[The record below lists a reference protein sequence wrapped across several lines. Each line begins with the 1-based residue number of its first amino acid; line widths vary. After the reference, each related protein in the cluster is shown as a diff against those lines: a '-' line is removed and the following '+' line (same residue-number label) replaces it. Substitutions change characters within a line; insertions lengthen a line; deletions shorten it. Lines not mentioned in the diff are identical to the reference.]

1 MKYNILR
8 IINYKIIK
16 IFHVFHVGATITSK
30 LEILIIPKIKT
41 HDLYAY
47 NFNNV
52 PTVFESFVLENF
64 EFQIFYFYVKCCEDK
79 NYN

>member
-16 IFHVFHVGATITSK
+16 IFHVFDVGAIITSK
-30 LEILIIPKIKT
+30 LEILIIPKIKTPT

-64 EFQIFYFYVKCCEDK
+64 EFQIFYFLC
-79 NYN
+79 